1 MPISEWY
8 LNITELP
15 VFDQPIL
22 DYLNGLK
29 PHKAKQW
36 DLETKQMKAYKVS
49 LLEQL
54 LRIQDNRCVYC
65 GTGLM
70 RQLVDREHFAH
81 KDQKGGWPE
90 FMFITENLFA
100 ACGYCNRMLKGT
112 KPMVKHYSKNYND
125 CEFHLIHP
133 YFDTPP
139 NEITFVSR
147 GGSDA
152 IFVEKITP
160 KGEETIAFFELDS
173 TIATARRAG
182 YITEIA
188 IFNQLSAD
196 NAAEVKAISH
206 YRPS

>member
-15 VFDQPIL
+15 TFEKTII

-36 DLETKQMKAYKVS
+36 DLQTNQMKAYKSS
-49 LLEQL
+49 LIKQL
-54 LRIQDNRCVYC
+54 LKIQNNRCVYC

-112 KPMVKHYSKNYND
+112 KPMIKHYNKNYSNCD
-125 CEFHLIHP
+125 FHLIHP
-133 YFDTPP
+133 YFDIPTK
-139 NEITFVSR
+139 EIAFITR
-147 GGSDA
+147 GGRDA
-152 IFVEKITP
+152 IFVEKITQ
-160 KGEETIAFFELDS
+160 KGEETIAFFELAS
-173 TIATARRAG
+173 PIATAKRAA

-188 IFNQLSAD
+188 IYNQLSAD
-196 NAAEVKAISH
+196 SAAEIKEISY
-206 YRPS
+206 YRPT